1 MEALTASADA
11 PSRRPQADAPRRPP
25 VPLRPRSARPLTLAP
40 ALALLCAALHA
51 PAPASAQAVQ
61 VSRENR
67 TVSVTATERVSLAA
81 DTASVH
87 IGYTL
92 FGRDREAAYSAATTL
107 SSAIIKALTD
117 SGIPLDAIE
126 SDSQGIEPVQNFQVE
141 HLSPADAANRRFQ
154 VQQSW
159 IVRVPAQAASKTL
172 DTAVLAGAN
181 QSGQIDWS
189 LRDEDQAS
197 SSAAAHAIDRAH
209 TLATQMVSP
218 FGGKVGALLFASN
231 DNESTVVRPMPMAAM
246 HKSVDARQQLAINPR
261 RIERSVTVHA
271 VFAIE

>member
-1 MEALTASADA
+1 MPLSA
-11 PSRRPQADAPRRPP
+11 
-25 VPLRPRSARPLTLAP
+25 RSARPFALAP
-40 ALALLCAALHA
+40 ALALFCAALHA
-51 PAPASAQAVQ
+51 PAQTVQ
-61 VSRENR
+61 VSKDNR
-67 TVSVTATERVSLAA
+67 SVSVTATERVSLAA

-87 IGYTL
+87 VGYTT
-92 FGRDREAAYSAATTL
+92 FGRDRDTAYSAATKL
-107 SSAIIKALTD
+107 SSTIIKSLTD

-141 HLSPADAANRRFQ
+141 HLAPADAANRRFQ

-159 IVRVPAQAASKTL
+159 IVRVPADAASKTL
-172 DTAVLAGAN
+172 DTAILAGAN

-197 SSAAAHAIDRAH
+197 STAAAHALDRAH
-209 TLATQMVSP
+209 SLAAQMVSP

-231 DNESTVVRPMPMAAM
+231 DNESTIVRPMPMAAM
-246 HKSVDARQQLAINPR
+246 HKAADVHQELAINPR

>member
-1 MEALTASADA
+1 MPTLS
-11 PSRRPQADAPRRPP
+11 
-25 VPLRPRSARPLTLAP
+25 SARSLALAP
-40 ALALLCAALHA
+40 ALTPVLSLALFCASLHA
-51 PAPASAQAVQ
+51 PAQTVQ
-61 VSRENR
+61 VSRDNR
-67 TVSVTATERVSLAA
+67 TVSVTATERVSLTA

-87 IGYTL
+87 VGYTL
-92 FGRDREAAYSAATTL
+92 FGRDRDSAYSAATTL

-117 SGIPLDAIE
+117 SGITLDTIE
-126 SDSQGIEPVQNFQVE
+126 SDSQGIEPVQNFAVE

-159 IVRVPAQAASKTL
+159 LVRVPAEAAGKTL
-172 DTAVLAGAN
+172 DTAILAGAN

-197 SSAAAHAIDRAH
+197 SSAASRAIDRAH
-209 TLATQMVSP
+209 TLAAQMVSP

-231 DNESTVVRPMPMAAM
+231 DNESTTVRPMAMAAM
-246 HKSVDARQQLAINPR
+246 HKVADANQHLAINPR

-271 VFAIE
+271 IFAVE